1 MNKSQ
6 QVPELVNEQA
16 EAMLSLSMFSELEQ
30 LLESR
35 GKAWLGWGWGASLG
49 QVLLHLSKCQGD
61 QMIAGLDR
69 IRQTLVRSIGGG
81 SISHSGY
88 RHAYDVIVRYVTAP
102 MFLN

>member
-35 GKAWLGWGWGASLG
+35 GKAGLGWGASLG
-49 QVLLHLSKCQGD
+49 QVLLHLSKRQGD
-61 QMIAGLDR
+61 QMIAGLDH
-69 IRQTLVRSIGGG
+69 IRKTLVRSIGGS

-88 RHAYDVIVRYVTAP
+88 RHAYDVIVR
-102 MFLN
+102 